1 MQLYEKIEIL
11 GNEVIDLKNEKRAMS
26 NLKQKVHWASDANA
40 KVEALVEETN
50 FLYNLVQKFIDEH
63 GVDRIKL
70 LRS

>member
-1 MQLYEKIEIL
+1 ML
-11 GNEVIDLKNEKRAMS
+11 GNEVVEIKNEKKALS

-63 GVDRIKL
+63 GTDRVKQL
-70 LRS
+70 KS